1 MARNGDGA
9 GDKSGKKK
17 NSTRAAEAAQ
27 PNGNGSPRVASP
39 ETVTTVALRARVKG
53 EVFLRLR
60 VLHPAYTAEKI
71 AQLLNEGNGAWD
83 AGDSARYHR
92 IEKGGKVIAEI
103 EYADEDTRWERYRA
117 D

>member
-1 MARNGDGA
+1 MARNGAGA
-9 GDKSGKKK
+9 DDKSGKKK
-17 NSTRAAEAAQ
+17 KSTRAAKAAP
-27 PNGNGSPRVASP
+27 PNGNGSPRVAATEP
-39 ETVTTVALRARVKG
+39 GTTVALRARVKG

-71 AQLLNEGNGAWD
+71 ARLLNEGNGAWD
-83 AGDSARYHR
+83 AGASARYHC
-92 IEKGGKVIAEI
+92 IEKAGKVIAEI